1 MRTEFVSVSAVVDE
15 WKSDTTYEQDISS
28 DKLKRWAND
37 TAAKLITD
45 EQLEHTIALLN
56 VKDYKAVLPDN
67 FRFIIQAAYRAKS
80 QGKITREKVVEWSFG
95 AMDGSGCKFKVNLE
109 CPECHQSSCS
119 CDSTITTVDADVLWA
134 SSHPETQVAYMRHFY
149 GFGGN
154 TQRYGQVDNGG
165 PYFKIMRA
173 AQGNFFNSSAFL
185 SGCQTFDVDNVVEYK
200 VMPPSLIVNFQEGQ
214 VLLSYMGAKV
224 DSSGW
229 LMVPNTPYVF
239 EAIHYAI
246 EEKLAHAEYRKRK
259 DGANR
264 AYWSDMLMRRD
275 QMIGRARNK
284 LQIPDADEWM
294 ATMQNHF
301 NKLRPYWKHESNMN
315 RMERD
320 AYQRPYETYQYET
333 KH

>member
-1 MRTEFVSVSAVVDE
+1 MRTELVSVSSVVDE
-15 WKSDTTYEQDISS
+15 WKSDTMYEQDISS

-37 TAAKLITD
+37 TAAKLVTD

-56 VKDYKAVLPDN
+56 VKDYKAVLPEN
-67 FRFIIQAAYRAKS
+67 FRFIIQAAYRAKE
-80 QGKITREKVVEWSFG
+80 QGCVTREKVVEWSFG

-109 CPECHQSSCS
+109 CPECHQNSCS
-119 CDSTITTVDADVLWA
+119 CNSTITTIDADVMWA

-154 TQRYGQVDNGG
+154 TQRYGQQRDGL
-165 PYFKIMRA
+165 PLFKIMRA

-185 SGCQTFDVDNVVEYK
+185 SGCTDFDVDNVVEYK
-200 VMPPSLIVNFQEGQ
+200 VMPPSMIVNFKEGQ

-224 DSSGW
+224 DNEGW
-229 LMVPNTPYVF
+229 LMIPNTPYVF
-239 EAIHYAI
+239 ESIHYAI
-246 EEKLAHAEYRKRK
+246 EEKMAHAEYRKKK
-259 DGANR
+259 DGATR
-264 AYWSDMLMRRD
+264 AYWSDMLAMRD
-275 QMIGRARNK
+275 KTISRARNK

-301 NKLRPYWKHESNMN
+301 NKMRPYWTHETNFN

-320 AYQRPYETYQYET
+320 KYHRPDETYS
-333 KH
+333 